1 MAKAAFSQADAE
13 FCALLTEARQSAGL
27 RQVDVAKR
35 IGRHQSYMAK
45 VEQGERRLDVVEFLE
60 LTRAIGADPVKI
72 VRKLLK
78 SLAD

>member
-1 MAKAAFSQADAE
+1 MAKAAFSPAYAR
-13 FCALLTEARQSAGL
+13 FCALLVKARKSAGL

-35 IGRHQSYMAK
+35 IDRHQSYLAK

-72 VRKLLK
+72 LRDVMKAMK
-78 SLAD
+78 S